1 MAAQYRFEIRAQIV
15 CWLAFIMRSSGAV
28 VWLACRTAVALQ
40 LVQPV
45 TRQPKP
51 ITSAQIHRKAC
62 RRSAS
67 LAAAAVVALLPF
79 RASAAEGSC
88 KTKPGALYA
97 VRTCARYGVQ
107 GDGRLAGC
115 LPSENCVSSSAIK
128 SPAQFD
134 APWLFSPATRDAD
147 KAF

>member
-1 MAAQYRFEIRAQIV
+1 M
-15 CWLAFIMRSSGAV
+15 GAV
-28 VWLACRTAVALQ
+28 
-40 LVQPV
+40 
-45 TRQPKP
+45 
-51 ITSAQIHRKAC
+51 
-62 RRSAS
+62 
-67 LAAAAVVALLPF
+67 AAAAVVALLPF
-79 RASAAEGSC
+79 RASAAESSC
-88 KTKPGALYA
+88 RTKPGALYA

-147 KAF
+147 KAFEELVKAAEASPDLKIAETDPARRYLRATAPSQILSLIHI